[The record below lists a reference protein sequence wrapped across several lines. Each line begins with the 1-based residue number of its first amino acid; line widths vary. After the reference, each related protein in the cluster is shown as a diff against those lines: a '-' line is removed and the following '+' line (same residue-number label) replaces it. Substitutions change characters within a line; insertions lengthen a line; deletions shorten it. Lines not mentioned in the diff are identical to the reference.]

1 VNAGGGFR
9 THDLQIMSIALFG
22 EAGTLGQAELPRHST
37 RESLMQLN
45 DLLKIIFFNV
55 VRKLMSFDDKDKQ
68 IQKKIDWIAS
78 QIRETKFELHRQH
91 QELEDALKEQE
102 ELRRKKAKAKK

>member
-1 VNAGGGFR
+1 
-9 THDLQIMSIALFG
+9 
-22 EAGTLGQAELPRHST
+22 
-37 RESLMQLN
+37 MQLN
-45 DLLKIIFFNV
+45 DLFKNIFLGV
-55 VRKLMSFDDKDKQ
+55 IRKLMNFDEKDKQ

-102 ELRRKKAKAKK
+102 ELRKQKVKSKE

>member
-1 VNAGGGFR
+1 
-9 THDLQIMSIALFG
+9 
-22 EAGTLGQAELPRHST
+22 
-37 RESLMQLN
+37 MQLN
-45 DLLKIIFFNV
+45 DLFKNIFLDV
-55 VRKLMSFDDKDKQ
+55 IRKLMNFDEKDKQ

-102 ELRRKKAKAKK
+102 ELRKQKVKTKE

>member
-1 VNAGGGFR
+1 
-9 THDLQIMSIALFG
+9 
-22 EAGTLGQAELPRHST
+22 
-37 RESLMQLN
+37 MQLN

-55 VRKLMSFDDKDKQ
+55 LQNLMNFDEKDKQ

-102 ELRRKKAKAKK
+102 ELRKQKMKTK

>member
-1 VNAGGGFR
+1 MNF
-9 THDLQIMSIALFG
+9 
-22 EAGTLGQAELPRHST
+22 EE
-37 RESLMQLN
+37 
-45 DLLKIIFFNV
+45 
-55 VRKLMSFDDKDKQ
+55 KDKQ

-102 ELRRKKAKAKK
+102 ELRKQKVKAKE

>member
-1 VNAGGGFR
+1 
-9 THDLQIMSIALFG
+9 
-22 EAGTLGQAELPRHST
+22 
-37 RESLMQLN
+37 MQLN
-45 DLLKIIFFNV
+45 DLFKNIFLEV
-55 VRKLMSFDDKDKQ
+55 IRKLMNFDEKDKQ

-102 ELRRKKAKAKK
+102 ELRKQKMKTK

>member
-1 VNAGGGFR
+1 
-9 THDLQIMSIALFG
+9 
-22 EAGTLGQAELPRHST
+22 
-37 RESLMQLN
+37 MQLN
-45 DLLKIIFFNV
+45 DLFKNILLGVI
-55 VRKLMSFDDKDKQ
+55 RKLMNFDEKDKQ

-102 ELRRKKAKAKK
+102 ELRKQKMKTKE

>member
-1 VNAGGGFR
+1 
-9 THDLQIMSIALFG
+9 
-22 EAGTLGQAELPRHST
+22 
-37 RESLMQLN
+37 MQLN
-45 DLLKIIFFNV
+45 DLFKNILLDVI
-55 VRKLMSFDDKDKQ
+55 RKLMNFDEKDKQ

-102 ELRRKKAKAKK
+102 ELRKQRVKSK

>member
-1 VNAGGGFR
+1 
-9 THDLQIMSIALFG
+9 
-22 EAGTLGQAELPRHST
+22 
-37 RESLMQLN
+37 MQLN
-45 DLLKIIFFNV
+45 DLFKIIFLNV
-55 VRKLMSFDDKDKQ
+55 IRKLMNFDEKDKQ

-102 ELRRKKAKAKK
+102 ELRKQKIKTKE

>member
-1 VNAGGGFR
+1 
-9 THDLQIMSIALFG
+9 
-22 EAGTLGQAELPRHST
+22 
-37 RESLMQLN
+37 MQLN
-45 DLLKIIFFNV
+45 DLLKIIFLNV
-55 VRKLMSFDDKDKQ
+55 IRKLMNFDDKDKQ

-102 ELRRKKAKAKK
+102 ELRKQRVKSKE

>member
-1 VNAGGGFR
+1 
-9 THDLQIMSIALFG
+9 
-22 EAGTLGQAELPRHST
+22 
-37 RESLMQLN
+37 MQLN
-45 DLLKIIFFNV
+45 DLFKNIFLDV
-55 VRKLMSFDDKDKQ
+55 IRKLMNFDEKDKQ

-102 ELRRKKAKAKK
+102 ELRKQKLKTK

>member
-1 VNAGGGFR
+1 MGV
-9 THDLQIMSIALFG
+9 I
-22 EAGTLGQAELPRHST
+22 
-37 RESLMQLN
+37 
-45 DLLKIIFFNV
+45 
-55 VRKLMSFDDKDKQ
+55 RKLMNFDEKDKQ

-102 ELRRKKAKAKK
+102 ELRKQKVKSKE

>member
-1 VNAGGGFR
+1 
-9 THDLQIMSIALFG
+9 
-22 EAGTLGQAELPRHST
+22 
-37 RESLMQLN
+37 MQLN
-45 DLLKIIFFNV
+45 DLFKNIFLDIIIKSMN
-55 VRKLMSFDDKDKQ
+55 FDEKDKQ

-102 ELRRKKAKAKK
+102 ELRKQKTKTK